1 MEEWEITN
9 YTSPLF
15 TLNVFSPHLEHSEP
29 FSGKEFLVTTDPSD
43 ASMFLATSRLR
54 SMYPHLSSPLVSSS
68 RHSSVARLLSSSK
81 AKSGKLR
88 MIWGSG
94 DFERLLPSHLVMIP
108 KERSEREAT
117 LEMEQLCKHQGLNC
131 DF

>member
-1 MEEWEITN
+1 MGDHKLYQPSFYVKCLLT
-9 YTSPLF
+9 PFGALR
-15 TLNVFSPHLEHSEP
+15 TLPRQGVPRDYRP
-29 FSGKEFLVTTDPSD
+29 FRCLHVSGHKQAQIKL
-43 ASMFLATSRLR
+43 
-54 SMYPHLSSPLVSSS
+54 YPHLSTPLVSSS
-68 RHSSVARLLSSSK
+68 NHSSVARLLSSSK
-81 AKSGKLR
+81 TKSGKLR